1 MILMREARKLAVLLV
16 AGVVLA
22 GCHQRP
28 GTPVEPTYVEVDNR
42 GFADMDIFVVDV
54 GRKVRIGFA
63 PGNHKSK
70 MQIPPGV
77 VGPGRSLSFLAD
89 PVGGNRQAVSQD
101 LYIRRGETVTLTIS
115 P

>member
-1 MILMREARKLAVLLV
+1 M

-22 GCHQRP
+22 GCVRRP
-28 GTPVEPTYVEVDNR
+28 GIPVEPTYVEVDNR
-42 GFADMDIFVVDV
+42 GYADMDIFVVDV

-70 MQIPPGV
+70 MQIPPGI

-89 PVGGNRQAVSQD
+89 PVGGSRQAVSQD
-101 LYIRRGETVTLTIS
+101 LYIRRGEIVTLTIS